1 MTRTERT
8 GGEGWKFA
16 AKFKMAATSKL
27 KKLNVSLAISS
38 SASSVETEQS
48 VQEYTEDFHSEF
60 QSSVEEVSS
69 DLSEISTDYSGVDAV
84 DIDEYRSKFVSKK
97 LQILKENRLG
107 RTGMSTAELRNRE
120 TLRELNPFWIK
131 KLETLRKRNA
141 IKSVERERQINMC
154 KLNTKSEN
162 NYTSRCNDSEAVA
175 KENEIGS
182 FQAAYERLKFENL
195 REKCRRLIESDVH
208 SLEFCKKCKKL
219 QDELVKSEFCKN
231 CVRKVREKNVEEKFS
246 EHVSSRSSAMLIAN
260 IIQDGPK
267 PTWSSDEIWKKLL
280 SGGYQ
285 QGGSMIQST

>member
-1 MTRTERT
+1 
-8 GGEGWKFA
+8 
-16 AKFKMAATSKL
+16 MAATSKL
-27 KKLNVSLAISS
+27 KKLSVSLAISS

-48 VQEYTEDFHSEF
+48 VKEYTEDFHSEF
-60 QSSVEEVSS
+60 QSSVEEISS
-69 DLSEISTDYSGVDAV
+69 DLSEISTDYSGVD
-84 DIDEYRSKFVSKK
+84 IDEYTSKFVSKK

-107 RTGMSTAELRNRE
+107 KTEKSTAELGNRE
-120 TLRELNPFWIK
+120 TLRELNPFYLK
-131 KLETLRKRNA
+131 KLETLRKR
-141 IKSVERERQINMC
+141 ITVKSDESGERQIITS

-162 NYTSRCNDSEAVA
+162 NYTNRCNDNEAVA
-175 KENEIGS
+175 KKNEIGS

-231 CVRKVREKNVEEKFS
+231 CVRKVWEKNVEEKFS
-246 EHVSSRSSAMLIAN
+246 EHASSRSSAMLIAN

-285 QGGSMIQST
+285 QGGSTIQST

>member
-1 MTRTERT
+1 
-8 GGEGWKFA
+8 
-16 AKFKMAATSKL
+16 MAATSKL

-48 VQEYTEDFHSEF
+48 VKEYTEDFHSEF
-60 QSSVEEVSS
+60 QSSVEEISS
-69 DLSEISTDYSGVDAV
+69 DLSEISTDYSGVD
-84 DIDEYRSKFVSKK
+84 IDEYTSKFVSKK

-107 RTGMSTAELRNRE
+107 KTEKSTAKLGNRE
-120 TLRELNPFWIK
+120 TLRELNPFWLK
-131 KLETLRKRNA
+131 KPETLRKRNTV
-141 IKSVERERQINMC
+141 KSDESGERQINTC

-162 NYTSRCNDSEAVA
+162 NYTNRCNDNEAVA

-231 CVRKVREKNVEEKFS
+231 CVRKLREKNVEEKFS
-246 EHVSSRSSAMLIAN
+246 EHASSRSSAMLIAN

-285 QGGSMIQST
+285 QGGSTIQST